1 MEFVTLGRTNLE
13 VSVAGLGC
21 GGHSRLG
28 MSYGNS
34 EEKSIAVITAALEKG
49 INFIDTAAIYGTEEV
64 VGKAIAGRRA
74 SVVIST
80 KQPVVARGSDPLSSN
95 LISAADFKL
104 EFEKSLTRLKT
115 DYVDILHLHGVA
127 PNQYS
132 RCVEELVPALYDLQ
146 NQGKIRFLGLT
157 ERFIVDPQHRMLMQA
172 LQDEYWD
179 VVMAGFN
186 MINPSA
192 RNRVFRAT
200 QEKNIGTLIMF
211 AVRRALSNPQEL
223 ASLIAELVKKGE
235 VDPGKVNMATAFD
248 FILENGDTTSVVE
261 AAYRFCRH
269 EPGADVVLTGTG
281 KVEHLSENIRS
292 INARSLTSDNQARLK
307 DVFGMVDSVSGN

>member
-1 MEFVTLGRTNLE
+1 MEFVKLGRTNLE
-13 VSVAGLGC
+13 VSAAGLGC

-34 EEKSIAVITAALEKG
+34 EEQSVAVVTAALEQG
-49 INFIDTAAIYGTEEV
+49 INFIDTAAIYGTEEI
-64 VGKAIAGRRA
+64 VGKAITGRRS

-80 KQPVVARGSDPLSSN
+80 KQPVVAKGNDPLSSN
-95 LISAADFKL
+95 LKSPADFKL

-127 PNQYS
+127 PNQYAK
-132 RCVEELVPALYDLQ
+132 CVEELLPALHDLQ
-146 NQGKIRFLGLT
+146 NEGKIRFLGLT

-172 LQDEYWD
+172 LQDDYWD

-192 RNRVFRAT
+192 RDRVFRAT

-211 AVRRALSNPQEL
+211 AVRRALSDPKEL
-223 ASLIAELVKKGE
+223 ASLVEDLVKKRA
-235 VDPGKVNMATAFD
+235 VDPNKVIVAAAFN
-248 FILENGDTTSVVE
+248 FILENGDAASVVE

-269 EPGADVVLTGTG
+269 EPGVDVVLTGTG
-281 KVEHLSENIRS
+281 KVEHLAENIGSIMGGPLTSEN
-292 INARSLTSDNQARLK
+292 LARLK
-307 DVFGMVDSVSGN
+307 DVFGSVDSVSGN